1 MGGGGSK
8 LLKVDP
14 YPSQGSLEGV
24 SIAKA
29 QGCNDCSLII
39 PAGVSSANV
48 KLTRPKKKETPSNF
62 SPDTKLLLTPALSFE
77 VQFKDAS
84 IPVKSMSLYHP
95 CPIRVE
101 NIQYDAVLC
110 FNDPAFEPSTHVI
123 LVPIKAVST
132 PDGRSNFF
140 SRFVPYMSALKEP
153 KPDSGGEYPD
163 IEVPVGKDWSLTTLF
178 PVSLTKGGTP
188 EVDSGYYVWKAGGTY
203 EGYKEDTSV
212 MDWYRWRP
220 AANNPTYIMLGSA
233 VPISAT
239 DLQTITSTLPSTPFR
254 PPFPIHPIPA
264 EFVYKPCEKAK
275 KASPVKESFENAEC
289 DPFGPEAKYPPSQ
302 INTDAMFGFA
312 ATIMSIVALVLIV
325 WAVMKLSDNPFWDKV
340 KGLGEYLGKG
350 LAKAFKG
357 AKRAAEE
364 QTAAP
369 EEVVEEEETKTS
381 E

>member
-8 LLKVDP
+8 QLVVDP

-29 QGCNDCSLII
+29 QGCNQCKFSI

-77 VQFKDAS
+77 VQFNEAA
-84 IPVKSMSLYHP
+84 IPIKSMTLYHP

-110 FNDPAFEPSTHVI
+110 LNDPAFEPSTHVI
-123 LVPIKAVST
+123 LIPIKAVSA
-132 PDGRSNFF
+132 PDDRANFF

-153 KPDSGGEYPD
+153 KPDSGGVYPD

-178 PVSLTKGGTP
+178 PVSLTKTGSP
-188 EVDSGYYVWKAGGTY
+188 EVDSGYYVWKAGGSY
-203 EGYKEDTSV
+203 EGYKQDNPV
-212 MDWYRWRP
+212 WDWYRWRP

-233 VPISAT
+233 VPINAT

-254 PPFPIHPIPA
+254 PPFPIHPIPN

-302 INTDAMFGFA
+302 INVDAMFGFT
-312 ATIMSIVALVLIV
+312 ATIMGLVALVLIV

-340 KGLGEYLGKG
+340 RGMGEYLGKG

-369 EEVVEEEETKTS
+369 EEEETKTA

>member
-1 MGGGGSK
+1 MGAGGSK
-8 LLKVDP
+8 KLVIDP

-29 QGCNDCSLII
+29 QGCNECRFSI

-48 KLTRPKKKETPSNF
+48 KLNRPKKKDIPSNF
-62 SPDTKLLLTPALSFE
+62 SPDTKLLITPALSFE
-77 VQFKDAS
+77 VQFNEAS
-84 IPVKSMSLYHP
+84 IPVKSMTLYHP

-110 FNDPAFEPSTHVI
+110 LNDPGFPDTQSHII
-123 LVPIKAVST
+123 LIPIKAVSN
-132 PDGRSNFF
+132 PDDRANFF
-140 SRFVPYMSALKEP
+140 SRFVPYMAALKEP
-153 KPDSGGEYPD
+153 KPDSGGDYPE

-178 PVSLTKGGTP
+178 PVSLTNTGTP

-203 EGYKEDTSV
+203 EGYKQDNPNW
-212 MDWYRWRP
+212 DWYRWRP

-233 VPISAT
+233 VPISTT

-254 PPFPIHPIPA
+254 PPFPIHPVPA
-264 EFVYKPCEKAK
+264 EFVYKPCQKAK
-275 KASPVKESFENAEC
+275 ASSPVKETFDNQC
-289 DPFGPEAKYPPSQ
+289 DPFSPNAKYPPSPV
-302 INTDAMFGFA
+302 NVDALFGFTY
-312 ATIMSIVALVLIV
+312 TILSIVGLVLIV
-325 WAVMKLSDNPFWDKV
+325 WVVMKLADNPFWDKV

-364 QTAAP
+364 QAAATP
-369 EEVVEEEETKTS
+369 EPEETKTS